1 MRNVC
6 SVDGC
11 GGVAKGF
18 QLCNKHYLR
27 FKKHGSA
34 EISSGAHAP
43 LDIRFWTKVQ
53 KGAANECWLWRGT
66 TMKNGY
72 GRIGEGGRGGKSL
85 SAHRVSCEMH
95 HGPAPF
101 FGAHVMHLCDNR
113 SCVNPSHLRWDTP
126 SANIKDAYQKKRK
139 TSPFKRGEHH
149 HGAVLSAARVDFI
162 RANPKMTLASLAT
175 LFECSVGAIR
185 AVRDGRT
192 WRD

>member
-1 MRNVC
+1 MHMRNVC

-11 GGVAKGF
+11 GGVVKGF

-101 FGAHVMHLCDNR
+101 FGAHVIISVTTAHALTLRTCDGIRPLQTSKMRTRR
-113 SCVNPSHLRWDTP
+113 SERQ
-126 SANIKDAYQKKRK
+126 AR
-139 TSPFKRGEHH
+139 
-149 HGAVLSAARVDFI
+149 LSV
-162 RANPKMTLASLAT
+162 ASIITAQ
-175 LFECSVGAIR
+175 F
-185 AVRDGRT
+185 
-192 WRD
+192 